1 MCRCVSKNGSEKSW
15 CGRLLV
21 GEWFFVDEFHVK
33 MTEEYGSALT
43 ACEKCMKEIEDAN
56 NRP

>member
-43 ACEKCMKEIEDAN
+43 ACEKCMKEIEDAKQ
-56 NRP
+56 